1 MIFSGFIDSQLFDSH
16 PRGIFLPLLDTKNL
30 DSFHYKTFKECFNC
44 ILNCLGL
51 PILLSVFIS
60 LLFHQVFTTTIMIQK
75 CLILYSILLWYFI
88 RPTSVIQ
95 TITARRFSHAC
106 YHQRCGETRWRRA
119 FNCHAVIQNKSTISD
134 ETKNVSVRPW
144 SNWTTIPILMLA
156 ALSANLVKSLLW
168 SYQSTVTS
176 STRILSSQLF

>member
-1 MIFSGFIDSQLFDSH
+1 M
-16 PRGIFLPLLDTKNL
+16 R
-30 DSFHYKTFKECFNC
+30 
-44 ILNCLGL
+44 
-51 PILLSVFIS
+51 V
-60 LLFHQVFTTTIMIQK
+60 TIK
-75 CLILYSILLWYFI
+75 DVAKLAGVAPS
-88 RPTSVIQ
+88 TV
-95 TITARRFSHAC
+95 
-106 YHQRCGETRWRRA
+106 TR
-119 FNCHAVIQNKSTISD
+119 VIQNKSTISD